1 GDALLDPLTV
11 AASLA
16 GPIHLPS
23 ADVARLADAR
33 RRLFALSGKPKAAA
47 ARTLQRAEAELTGQL
62 LAGALLDLERRIGS
76 LLQLGR
82 ERDLFGT
89 RRGLV
94 AAERATLQRLR
105 ATRSELRGA
114 ARRLAREGGAPFFH
128 FAAHFGDVLA
138 AGGFDLVIGNP
149 PWVRGERVPAR
160 VRETLALRYATWRVP
175 GGSGFG
181 HLPDLA
187 VAFCE

>member
-1 GDALLDPLTV
+1 TELAAVAPLPNLDGLIRQGDALLDPLTV

-105 ATRSELRGA
+105 ATRSELRG
-114 ARRLAREGGAPFFH
+114 
-128 FAAHFGDVLA
+128 
-138 AGGFDLVIGNP
+138 
-149 PWVRGERVPAR
+149 
-160 VRETLALRYATWRVP
+160 
-175 GGSGFG
+175 
-181 HLPDLA
+181 
-187 VAFCE
+187 